1 MQSRMTK
8 EQIRTWNENVQHL
21 RAQQGGG
28 KATVAPPAVVS
39 PAPALTP
46 KRPAKEVFLQM
57 VELLVKAGM
66 SRGKATRET
75 AIHNQKLHL
84 DYLAEITAAAEK
96 KRTGRQRP
104 PRASLLPRNPR
115 LAF

>member
-1 MQSRMTK
+1 MFVGAEGRK
-8 EQIRTWNENVQHL
+8 VNQIIARQ
-21 RAQQGGG
+21 RGG
-28 KATVAPPAVVS
+28 AVAVAPPAVVS

-75 AIHNQKLHL
+75 AIHNQKLHE

-96 KRTGRQRP
+96 KRTGRQRAP
-104 PRASLLPRNPR
+104 HMNILPQNPR
-115 LAF
+115 LAY